1 MLIGDDGEKLGMMTI
16 EEALSSAQK
25 KNLST

>member
-1 MLIGDDGEKLGMMTI
+1 MLIGDDGEKLGMMPI

-25 KNLST
+25 KSLD